1 MVGNAPQPGD
11 RVVSGD
17 AGRWKQ
23 YRYKVDGTITRP
35 QYHASRE
42 AALRQAARLANQEG
56 VRLFVWEKSANDDQH
71 YRLVTRPVR

>member
-1 MVGNAPQPGD
+1 MVGIAPQPGD

-23 YRYKVDGTITRP
+23 YRYKVDGTITKPR
-35 QYHASRE
+35 YHVSRE

-56 VRLFVWEKSANDDQH
+56 VRLFVWEKSANDDQY
-71 YRLVTRPVR
+71 YRVMTRPVR